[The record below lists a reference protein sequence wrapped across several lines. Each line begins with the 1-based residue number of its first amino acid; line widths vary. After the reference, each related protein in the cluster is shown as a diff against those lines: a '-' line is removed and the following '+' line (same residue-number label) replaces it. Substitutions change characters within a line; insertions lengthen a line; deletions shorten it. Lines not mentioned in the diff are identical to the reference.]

1 MIRNPI
7 GTPRFR
13 LRVLRLVMLATL
25 VATGGCGDSA
35 SEPAQ
40 PAGDD
45 IMVLNSTG
53 QTLAS
58 FSVSETVAA
67 SAAPVDLG
75 AGFDGDRLDLTA
87 AFAVTTVSSFG
98 GSRVLFVDLSSGSLS
113 SSFFPEPEGDLANPS
128 AASFDEQGIAWVG
141 GRGSDAVYRVMPG
154 ETLAESIAQEVGTFV
169 ERVLPVGENL
179 LAVDANI
186 DDDGGSYEPFGP
198 GRIVVLSRSG
208 VEQKIIDLPPGAFN
222 PTDAVVSGSDLIVLA
237 AGTFD
242 PTTFLP
248 ANDGA
253 LVIVDLETGTTGS
266 VLALEANGVSME
278 LGADGFVYVSTTAD
292 FQTLN
297 LLRFQPAS
305 GAFARGPADPIP
317 VMGGSGRRV
326 DCWAA
331 TALADGRIV
340 CVTFSFAE
348 AGRLVLA
355 SNGGSFIH
363 EVASGFGTTDLAL
376 R

>member
-7 GTPRFR
+7 GTRRFRFRVPRF
-13 LRVLRLVMLATL
+13 LMLATL
-25 VATGGCGDSA
+25 VASGGCGEST

-40 PAGDD
+40 PADDD

-53 QTLAS
+53 QTLAA
-58 FSVSETVAA
+58 FSVSETVTA
-67 SAAPVDLG
+67 SGAPVDLG
-75 AGFDGDRLDLTA
+75 AGFDGDRVDLTA

-113 SSFFPEPEGDLANPS
+113 TSFFPAPEGDLANPS
-128 AASFDEQGIAWVG
+128 AASFDAQGIAWVG
-141 GRGSDAVYRVMPG
+141 GRGSDAVYRLMPG
-154 ETLAESIAQEVGTFV
+154 DTLAESIAREVGTFV
-169 ERVLPVGENL
+169 ERVLPVGERL
-179 LAVDANI
+179 FVVDANI
-186 DDDGGSYEPFGP
+186 DDDGGSYEPLGP
-198 GRIVVLSRSG
+198 GRIVVLSRTG
-208 VEQKIIDLPPGAFN
+208 VELQIIDLPPGAFN
-222 PTDAVVSGSDLIVLA
+222 PTEGVVWGSDMIVLA

-242 PTTFLP
+242 SATFLP

-253 LVIVDLETGTTGS
+253 LVVVDLEAGTTGPL
-266 VLALEANGVSME
+266 LALEANGVSLE
-278 LGADGFVYVSTTAD
+278 PGADGFVYVSTTAD

-297 LLRFQPAS
+297 LLRFDPAS
-305 GAFARGPADPIP
+305 GDFARGPADPIP
-317 VMGGSGRRV
+317 VVGGAGRRV

-348 AGRLVLA
+348 SGRLVVA
-355 SNGGSFIH
+355 SAGGSFIH